1 MENKIV
7 INGQEFALSS
17 LRCKH
22 LRQISQ
28 ILQDITSAPPKGVFS
43 EVEKWMPFIAE
54 SIKVKTPDFNSALLD
69 ELTLQEFTDTW
80 NNVVALS
87 GITVVPKANTQSSTE
102 TTETTPP
109 IVM

>member
-1 MENKIV
+1 MENSIT
-7 INGQEFALSS
+7 INGTKFELSA

-22 LRQISQ
+22 LRQISE
-28 ILQDITSAPPKGVFS
+28 ILQSTATTPPKGVFS

-54 SIKVKTPDFNSALLD
+54 SIKVKTPDFNQTLLD

-80 NNVVALS
+80 NNIVAIS
-87 GITVVPKANTQSSTE
+87 GITVVHKADIPSTE
-102 TTETTPP
+102 TKPP

>member
-1 MENKIV
+1 MENSIT
-7 INGQEFALSS
+7 INGTTFQLSS

-28 ILQDITSAPPKGVFS
+28 ILQDSATTPAKGVFS

-54 SIKVKTPDFNSALLD
+54 SIKVKTPDFNSTLLD

-80 NNVVALS
+80 NAIVAMS
-87 GITVVPKANTQSSTE
+87 GITVVPKAEQPATE
-102 TTETTPP
+102 TKPP